1 MVKPIQKFQA
11 GNIDAAIWQNEVEM
25 NGKKVSTK
33 SVSLRKSWKNGN
45 EWKDSVLHLKPTEIH
60 KAIVVLQEVQREL
73 VIHNG
78 NEKAVEIDDGTY
90 Q

>member
-25 NGKKVSTK
+25 DGKKVSTK
-33 SVSLRKSWKNGN
+33 SVSLRKSWKSGN
-45 EWKDSVLHLKPTEIH
+45 EWKDSVLHLRPTEIQ

-73 VIHNG
+73 VINNG
-78 NEKAVEIDDGTY
+78 HDKTIEVDDGTY